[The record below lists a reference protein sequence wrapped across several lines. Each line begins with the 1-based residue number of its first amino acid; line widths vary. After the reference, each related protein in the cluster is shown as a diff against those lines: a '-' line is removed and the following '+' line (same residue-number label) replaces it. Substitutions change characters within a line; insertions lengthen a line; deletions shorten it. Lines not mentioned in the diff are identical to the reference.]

1 MEFIRTAIPDVILL
15 KPKVFGDDRGYF
27 LESFHLEQFQQFV
40 GKPVSFV
47 QDNES
52 MSGERV
58 LRGLHFQAPPKAQGK
73 LVRVV
78 RGSVL
83 DIALD
88 IRENSP
94 TYGQHVSFLLSA
106 DNKQQAYIP
115 EGFAHGFVTL
125 EDQTV
130 FQYKCT
136 DYYAPETEGCILWN
150 DPELNI
156 PWETENP
163 ILSEK
168 DKKGVLFKDLVSPF
182 TL

>member
-1 MEFIRTAIPDVILL
+1 MEFIRTAIPDVILM
-15 KPKVFGDDRGYF
+15 KPTVFGDDRGYF
-27 LESFHLEQFQQFV
+27 FESFHLERFRQFV

-52 MSGERV
+52 MSGEKV

-88 IRENSP
+88 IRRNSP
-94 TYGQHVSFLLSA
+94 TYGQHVAILLSA
-106 DNKQQAYIP
+106 ENKQQVYIP

-125 EDQTV
+125 EEHTI

-150 DPELNI
+150 DPELAVS
-156 PWETENP
+156 WKTENP
-163 ILSEK
+163 VLSEK
-168 DKKGVLFKDLVSPF
+168 DKKGILFKDLVSPF